1 MVEIL
6 SNGLENKMATNK
18 FILAPKPQHCI
29 FYMGGVV
36 VFGRCGGLLWEV
48 WWSSLGG
55 VVV

>member
-1 MVEIL
+1 MVEII

-36 VFGRCGGLLWEV
+36 VFGRCGGLWEV
-48 WWSSLGG
+48 WWSTLGG